1 MNWLQLLTG
10 DEKQNGESFGTGRS
24 AFERDYDRI
33 VFSHPFRR
41 LQDKTQVFPLPEH
54 SFVHTRL
61 THSIE
66 VSSVARSLGKEVGE
80 KILQKEHELTNK
92 GINLYD
98 FGAITGAAAL
108 AHDIGNPPFGHSGE
122 DAISDFFRHH
132 PKVSDLS
139 GLYSTAQWEDLCN
152 FEGNAQGFRLL
163 NQKGYQ
169 GLKLKAP
176 TLAAFTKYPRE
187 SLMNEQDKKRRSQ
200 KKYGFFQSEKEIFAD
215 IARSLGLRKLG
226 GEEEMAWCRHPLA
239 FLVEAAD
246 DICYNVIDLEDGC
259 RLGFVS
265 FEEARDLLA
274 DLLGDSYDASKLERY
289 RSVSE
294 KIGTLR
300 ALAIGRLIGQCT
312 DLFIEKEGDILSG
325 AYDTSLTDD
334 IPASNTLGRISAIS
348 VEKIYRAQPVKERE
362 MAGFEVLGGLLSAF
376 IPAAFSTAGLKDLF
390 GNSKKHTVAARL
402 LPEEVHYAIK
412 EADKDAYRITLAIV
426 DYVSGMTDR
435 HAVSVYR
442 RLMGISLPV
451 V

>member
-10 DEKQNGESFGTGRS
+10 DEKPQGESYGTGRS
-24 AFERDYDRI
+24 AFERDFDRI

-61 THSIE
+61 THSLE

-80 KILQKEHELTNK
+80 KILQTQPELVKK

-132 PKVSDLS
+132 PRAAELE
-139 GLYSTAQWEDLCN
+139 GLYTKAQWEDLCH

-163 NQKGYQ
+163 NRKGYQ

-187 SLMNEQDKKRRSQ
+187 SLLERRDKNRRSQ

-215 IARSLGLRKLG
+215 IAQKLGLQEVSGHG
-226 GEEEMAWCRHPLA
+226 GMAWCRHPLA

-246 DICYNVIDLEDGC
+246 DICYNIIDLEDGC

-274 DLLGDSYDASKLERY
+274 ELLGDSYKEDKLKEY
-289 RSVSE
+289 RSDAE

-300 ALAIGRLIGQCT
+300 AMAIGKLIQQCT
-312 DLFIEKEGDILSG
+312 HKFLEHEKAILEGD
-325 AYDTSLTDD
+325 YDKSLTDE
-334 IPASNTLGRISAIS
+334 IPASTTLEKISKIS
-348 VEKIYRAQPVKERE
+348 VKKIYRAQPVKERE
-362 MAGFEVLGGLLSAF
+362 MAGFEVLGGLLNAF
-376 IPAAFSTAGLKDLF
+376 IPAAFTVADKKEFF
-390 GNSKKHTVAARL
+390 GSSKKHVVASRL
-402 LPEEVHYAIK
+402 LPEDVHHAIK
-412 EADKDAYRITLAIV
+412 ESDGDLYRITLTIV

-442 RLMGISLPV
+442 KLIGISLPV
-451 V
+451 F

>member
-10 DEKQNGESFGTGRS
+10 DEKPQGESYGTGRS

-80 KILQKEHELTNK
+80 KILQSQPELVRK

-132 PKVSDLS
+132 PRASELKK
-139 GLYSTAQWEDLCN
+139 LYTEAQWEDLCN

-163 NQKGYQ
+163 NRKGYQ
-169 GLKLKAP
+169 GLKLTAP

-187 SLMNEQDKKRRSQ
+187 SSFKNKDKARRSQ
-200 KKYGFFQSEKEIFAD
+200 KKYGFFQSEKEAFAN
-215 IARSLGLRKLG
+215 IARPLGLRELSDDG
-226 GEEEMAWCRHPLA
+226 GMAWCRHPLA

-246 DICYNVIDLEDGC
+246 DICYNIIDLEDGC

-274 DLLGDSYDASKLERY
+274 ELLGDSYNADKLNNY
-289 RSVSE
+289 RSNSE

-300 ALAIGRLIGQCT
+300 ALAIGRLIQQCT
-312 DLFIEKEGDILSG
+312 HKFLEHEEAILEGSFDQ
-325 AYDTSLTDD
+325 SLTDE
-334 IPASNTLGRISAIS
+334 IPASGTLDRISKIS
-348 VEKIYRAQPVKERE
+348 VKNIYRAQPVKERE

-376 IPAAFSTAGLKDLF
+376 IPAAFSTADKKEFF
-390 GNSKKHTVAARL
+390 GSSKKHIVAARL
-402 LPEEVHYAIK
+402 LPDDVHYAIK
-412 EADKDAYRITLAIV
+412 EAEGDLYRITLTII

-442 RLMGISLPV
+442 KLIGISLPV
-451 V
+451 F